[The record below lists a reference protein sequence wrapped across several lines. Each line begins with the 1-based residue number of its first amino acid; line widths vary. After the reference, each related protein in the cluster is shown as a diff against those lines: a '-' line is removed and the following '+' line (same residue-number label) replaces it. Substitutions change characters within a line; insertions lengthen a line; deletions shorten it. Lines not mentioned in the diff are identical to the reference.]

1 MALRTRKQG
10 LDLVARLVDKYG
22 PSIEALFPNRASASS
37 LTLGVDNANDSAWSD
52 NTGSSRGITFN
63 KHFLRNASLADLRGN
78 VIHETTHA
86 YGVGAG
92 KNNIETLADY
102 ARYKLNPTEVA
113 GWSPSA
119 AVQRYDANH
128 PNQGDN
134 MAGPGSNRTGAGSN
148 KNTTINAQSKAPKP
162 GPIGALGSGV
172 PGPADPS
179 TYGGYASQVMGL
191 QQRLAAAM
199 AAKKVGIAGAQAQ
212 YMLAKQQ
219 AASGLVQGVT
229 GAEQDA
235 LQRGILGSSA
245 DLSGRAGA
253 VTDAAAAQQ
262 AALAGRN
269 VAVAG
274 EQVTAM
280 GAVGEFYTG
289 LGQAQFDVA
298 NAQSSQALQRYQ
310 NDLLAQGNQN
320 YTKLQQQWLA
330 YLRSR
335 GRTRDGG
342 PASPYSTGNT
352 PSEVGPGVSSYR
364 PYNAPPQPSK
374 YTYGRV

>member
-10 LDLVARLVDKYG
+10 LALIERIATKYG
-22 PSIEALFPNRASASS
+22 PDILSLLPQAKGRSLSFSAENLEGRLAQGSF
-37 LTLGVDNANDSAWSD
+37 D
-52 NTGSSRGITFN
+52 TGEITFDRR
-63 KHFLRNASLADLRGN
+63 FLRNATLADLRGAT
-78 VIHETTHA
+78 IHETTHA
-86 YGVGAG
+86 YGAG
-92 KNNIETLADY
+92 YGKAKRGETLADY
-102 ARYKLNPTEVA
+102 ARYKLNPHEA
-113 GWSPSA
+113 GYWNPSA
-119 AVQRYDANH
+119 AVQRFDANH
-128 PNQGDN
+128 PQGDN

-148 KNTTINAQSKAPKP
+148 KNTTINDYSKAPKP
-162 GPIGALGSGV
+162 KPIGALGSGV
-172 PGPADPS
+172 PGAADPA
-179 TYGGYASQVMGL
+179 TYGGYATQVMGL

-199 AAKKVGIAGAQAQ
+199 AAKKQGIAGAQAQ
-212 YMLAKQQ
+212 YALAKQQ
-219 AASGLVQGVT
+219 AAGSLVEGVT
-229 GAEQDA
+229 AAESNA

-245 DLSGRAGA
+245 DLGGRAAA
-253 VTDAAAAQQ
+253 VTDAATAQQ
-262 AALAGRN
+262 AALAERN
-269 VAVAG
+269 QGIASQQVA
-274 EQVTAM
+274 AM

-289 LGQAQFDVA
+289 LGTAQFDVA
-298 NAQSSQALQRYQ
+298 NAQSAQALQRYQ